1 MLGIIFLF
9 PLSPQGIF
17 LDSCEELKGQRDLLG
32 SVQKLLDIPRTP
44 YPELDQTEQDISYLR
59 SLYSNYQ
66 QFLNFDKR
74 WVILPRS
81 VD

>member
-1 MLGIIFLF
+1 MTACSVLF
-9 PLSPQGIF
+9 PGIF

-59 SLYSNYQ
+59 ALYSNYQ

-74 WVILPRS
+74 YV
-81 VD
+81 